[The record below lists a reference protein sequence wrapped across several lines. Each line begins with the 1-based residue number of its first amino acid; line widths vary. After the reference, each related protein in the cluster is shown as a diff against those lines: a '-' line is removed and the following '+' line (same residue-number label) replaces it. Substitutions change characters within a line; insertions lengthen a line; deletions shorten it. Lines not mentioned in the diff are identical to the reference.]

1 MCEDELN
8 KVTNKGGG
16 VRLDCLISKL
26 SFSCPFSPSL
36 VMHFFPIA
44 SSLHSAFLLEADYMY
59 GARGNNVESSSQL
72 GGSSC
77 EIQVVLE
84 N

>member
-1 MCEDELN
+1 MCEDELK

-26 SFSCPFSPSL
+26 PFSCPFSPSL

-44 SSLHSAFLLEADYMY
+44 SLFPFLLEADYMY
-59 GARGNNVESSSQL
+59 GRGNNVESSSQL